1 MSSHSLCKPSYNFRT
16 LVSKLHQKKK
26 KKTGRGLFTLKMEM
40 REDKSRPVECITAIH
55 KAPLTMNILFN
66 DSKFQEKL
74 QLYSIA
80 QSCRYLNYTQHLILS
95 DSTEQSP
102 FNDGFHFLF
111 GIYWRA
117 LMWVAG
123 SGRIGA
129 PVTFPHLMEA
139 ECGDVHGER
148 LTSRC
153 VLVVA
158 AETIYSQHRQKVR
171 EPEPSTETLLILSV
185 SAALRARSPTFIWP
199 MFGQNSGIDLAST
212 KMPVRLSHWS
222 AKVLLYNCFS
232 EV

>member
-1 MSSHSLCKPSYNFRT
+1 M
-16 LVSKLHQKKK
+16 
-26 KKTGRGLFTLKMEM
+26 LKMEACD
-40 REDKSRPVECITAIH
+40 DKSCPAECIMAIH

-74 QLYSIA
+74 QLYSIV
-80 QSCRYLNYTQHLILS
+80 QSCRCLNYTQHLILS
-95 DSTEQSP
+95 DSAEQSL

-111 GIYWRA
+111 WIYWGS

-148 LTSRC
+148 LASRC

-158 AETIYSQHRQKVR
+158 AETIYSQPDRSQRAGAIDRDVAYIIGECCSPGQKSYFYLANVW
-171 EPEPSTETLLILSV
+171 
-185 SAALRARSPTFIWP
+185 AKQQDW
-199 MFGQNSGIDLAST
+199 SGIDQNAGT
-212 KMPVRLSHWS
+212 ALSLICQS
-222 AKVLLYNCFS
+222 PSL
-232 EV
+232 